1 MTTVVRPSAI
11 VVGLVLAAVALGT
24 AGCATD
30 ASAPVPSAD
39 GPLLTVE
46 TRGGLCPEGPCGTT
60 LVVERDGRARVAA
73 RPPNDLGSV
82 PPLRLA
88 ALDLAIRAADFA
100 ELRRHPFTGTCP
112 TAYDGPEVV
121 YTFGAPGGAERVA
134 SCEVAIDPAAP
145 LFRAVAAALDPFGSV
160 PTS

>member
-1 MTTVVRPSAI
+1 
-11 VVGLVLAAVALGT
+11 
-24 AGCATD
+24 
-30 ASAPVPSAD
+30 
-39 GPLLTVE
+39 
-46 TRGGLCPEGPCGTT
+46 
-60 LVVERDGRARVAA
+60 VAA